1 MPNIGALIAW
11 GVLTALFIPDG
22 YLPNEAFATMVSPM
36 LTYLIPLLIGYTGGK
51 VIAGDRGSVVGAIAT
66 MGVIVGTDIPMML
79 GAMIMGPLGGY
90 AIKKFDQLFQKRI
103 KSGFEM
109 LVNNF
114 SAGLIGF
121 GLALLGFSA
130 IGPVVDALTQAMAKG
145 VEIILSAHLIPLTS
159 IFIEPAKILFLNNAI
174 NHGILTPLGTEQVA
188 DAGKS
193 ILFLLEANPGPGLG
207 VLLAFTLF
215 GKGAAKSSAPGAMII
230 HFLGGIHE
238 IYFPYVMMKPLL
250 FLSVIGGGM
259 SGSFIFQLMDAG
271 LRAPASP
278 GSIIAILAMTPFNSY
293 LPVILGVIV
302 AAAVSFGISAV
313 ILKADAKDTNEDF
326 EKSVQETK
334 AAKQASKGAQGIPQG
349 TALSG
354 VQKIIFACDAGMGS
368 SAMGASILR
377 KKVQEADLPQT
388 VTNQAISQLTDDSNT
403 LIVTQVEL
411 QERAK
416 QKAPNARFVSVENF
430 LNSPRYDEII
440 QELSSKQEPS
450 ASETKNEPTE
460 EFLSANIKQI
470 KEILLVH
477 DDRSGSATMGMTVL
491 KDILDKNHLTIPLR
505 KVNIQELKGEPY
517 SLIVAKESL
526 AEKARMAAPQSIHL
540 SVNSMVN
547 PQKFESIAQYLKQT
561 A

>member
-1 MPNIGALIAW
+1 
-11 GVLTALFIPDG
+11 
-22 YLPNEAFATMVSPM
+22 
-36 LTYLIPLLIGYTGGK
+36 
-51 VIAGDRGSVVGAIAT
+51 
-66 MGVIVGTDIPMML
+66 
-79 GAMIMGPLGGY
+79 
-90 AIKKFDQLFQKRI
+90 
-103 KSGFEM
+103 M

-188 DAGKS
+188 EAGKS

-349 TALSG
+349 ATFSG

-416 QKAPNARFVSVENF
+416 QKAPSARFVSVENF

-450 ASETKNEPTE
+450 VSEIKNEPTE

-505 KVNIQELKGEPY
+505 KVNIQDLKDEPD

-526 AEKARMAAPQSIHL
+526 AEKVQMAAPQSIHL

-547 PQKFESIAQYLKQT
+547 PQKYESIAQYLKQT